1 MEKASSSGLSFALAG
16 GADTI
21 VARSSPA
28 GRGGLALIRVS
39 GGETR
44 RLAGLVCPDLDM
56 SRGWR
61 ASLVG
66 LFDSGGGLIDRGV
79 ALPFPAP
86 RSYTGED
93 MLEVMVHGSGW
104 VIQSTIDAFIAAGA
118 RPAGPGEF
126 TRRAVANGKLDLVQ
140 AEAINELTLA
150 DTAWQARVAR
160 AQIEGRL
167 SGEFAGLKEDLT
179 ELLVELEAAL
189 DFAHHEI
196 PYDREAAVLQRD
208 RCLARTTALLATAS
222 AGRRIRDG
230 VRIVI
235 LGPPNSGKSTLFN
248 LLVGAEKAIVSPHP
262 GTTRDV
268 VEVELEVAGV
278 RVILQDTAGLGST
291 VDPVERE
298 GIRRARDAA
307 AGADA
312 VVLLWPAD
320 QAMEAAPSPRE
331 HQSTLRIR
339 SKWDLAEDESVS
351 APWLALSCETGEGVD
366 ELRRALAE
374 VVTADIVDLGGEVA
388 IAERHRGALEAAVK
402 EMESA
407 DFELPELAAEGVRA
421 ALDSARELTGEV
433 MTEDVLDRIF
443 GSFCIGK

>member
-1 MEKASSSGLSFALAG
+1 MEKASSSGLSSALAG

-44 RLAGLVCPDLDM
+44 RLAGMVCPGLEMD
-56 SRGWR
+56 RGWR
-61 ASLVG
+61 ASLVEV
-66 LFDSGGGLIDRGV
+66 LDQTGGLIDRAV
-79 ALPFPAP
+79 ALPYPAP

-93 MLEVMVHGSGW
+93 MLELMVHGSSW
-104 VIQSTIDAFIAAGA
+104 VIRATIEAFIAAGA

-140 AEAINELTLA
+140 AEAINELISA
-150 DTAWQARVAR
+150 DTSWQARVAR

-167 SGEFAGLKEDLT
+167 SREFARLKDDLT
-179 ELLVELEAAL
+179 DLLAGLEASL

-196 PYDREAAVLQRD
+196 PYDRDAGLQGRD
-208 RCLARTTALLATAS
+208 RCLEQTAALLATAS
-222 AGRRIRDG
+222 AGQRIRDG

-268 VEVELEVAGV
+268 VEAELEVAGV
-278 RVILQDTAGLGST
+278 RVILQDTAGLGITS
-291 VDPVERE
+291 DPVERE
-298 GIRRARDAA
+298 GVRRAQGAA
-307 AGADA
+307 ADADA
-312 VVLLWPAD
+312 VLVLWPAD
-320 QAMEAAPSPRE
+320 QPHDEVPVPKE
-331 HQSTLRIR
+331 HQPTLRIR
-339 SKWDLAEDESVS
+339 SKWDLAGDVVVS
-351 APWLALSCETGEGVD
+351 APWRALSCSTGAGLQ
-366 ELRRALAE
+366 ELREALAGLVAAE
-374 VVTADIVDLGGEVA
+374 IVDLGGEVA
-388 IAERHRGALEAAVK
+388 IAERHRRALESAVS
-402 EMESA
+402 ELEST

-421 ALDSARELTGEV
+421 ALDAVRELTGDV
-433 MTEDVLDRIF
+433 ATEDVLDRVF